1 MIYEKIPFAGEIA
14 VPENECER
22 QFFETFPDVF
32 DHDPL
37 VLKIWT
43 YAWIKSRLFT
53 LKDMEQEFKKF

>member
-53 LKDMEQEFKKF
+53 LKDMEQEYKKL

>member
-22 QFFETFPDVF
+22 QFFETFPNVF

-53 LKDMEQEFKKF
+53 LKDMEQEFKKL

>member
-32 DHDPL
+32 NQDPL

-53 LKDMEQEFKKF
+53 LKDMEQEFKKL